1 MYGKGKTMAGE
12 RKMTPAGLEVNHY
25 KALLVV
31 ASVLVLLAIGKGI
44 TGFKVPLTKV
54 NVSAK

>member
-1 MYGKGKTMAGE
+1 MAGE

-25 KALLVV
+25 TALLVA

-44 TGFKVPLTKV
+44 TGFKVPLTNV